1 MPNLRMTQAR
11 RRARELA
18 VQFLYSLGNRSVSDA
33 DAVLELLWSE
43 GGIAEDETPE
53 VREYLRFLALGAWNR
68 RGEADDV
75 LLRVVTGWRPERMV
89 SVDRAVLRLAVF
101 EGFLERSVPFAVAIS
116 EAVDIAQ
123 AFGTDD
129 SGRFVNG
136 VLARVLRHLV
146 PESEREKK
154 RAPDAGPGRRKRK
167 EGKDDGPPQA
177 GTLPAD
183 CR

>member
-1 MPNLRMTQAR
+1 MSKTQTAQAR

-18 VQFLYSLGNRSVSDA
+18 VQFLYSLGNRSVPDA
-33 DAVLELLWSE
+33 DAVLALFLSE
-43 GGIAEDETPE
+43 GGVAEDESQE
-53 VREYLRFLALGAWNR
+53 VKEYLRFLALGAWGR
-68 RGEADDV
+68 RDETDGV

-101 EGFLERSVPFAVAIS
+101 EGFLERAVPFAVAIS

-123 AFGTDD
+123 AFGTED

-136 VLARVLRHLV
+136 VLARVVRHLI
-146 PESEREKK
+146 PESERQKKSAGKK
-154 RAPDAGPGRRKRK
+154 RG
-167 EGKDDGPPQA
+167 EGQGDGVSKA

-183 CR
+183 R

>member
-1 MPNLRMTQAR
+1 MSNSQKVQVR

-18 VQFLYSLGNRSVSDA
+18 VQFLYSLGNRPEQDVGVA
-33 DAVLELLWSE
+33 LGLFLEE
-43 GGIAEDETPE
+43 GGIAASESAE
-53 VREYLRFLALGAWNR
+53 VREYLKFLVSGAWGR
-68 RGEADDV
+68 REESDEV

-89 SVDRAVLRLAVF
+89 AVDRAVLRLAIF
-101 EGFLERSVPFAVAIS
+101 EGFLERCVPFAVAIA
-116 EAVDIAQ
+116 EAVEIAQ
-123 AFGTDD
+123 TLGTED

-136 VLARVLRHLV
+136 VLARVVRHLI

-154 RAPDAGPGRRKRK
+154 SAGKRRREGRDDASPK
-167 EGKDDGPPQA
+167 A

>member
-1 MPNLRMTQAR
+1 MSNTQMTQAR
-11 RRARELA
+11 HRARELA
-18 VQFLYSLGNRSVSDA
+18 VQFLYSLGNRPVQNAESA
-33 DAVLELLWSE
+33 LELFLDE
-43 GGIAEDETPE
+43 GSIAEAEAPE
-53 VREYLRFLALGAWNR
+53 VKEYLRFLVSGAWGR
-68 RGEADDV
+68 RDESDGI

-101 EGFLERSVPFAVAIS
+101 EGFLERAVPFAVAIS

-123 AFGTDD
+123 SFGTED

-136 VLARVLRHLV
+136 VLARVLRHLI
-146 PESEREKK
+146 PESERDRKSAGKK
-154 RAPDAGPGRRKRK
+154 RR
-167 EGKDDGPPQA
+167 EGQDDGAPKP

>member
-1 MPNLRMTQAR
+1 MSHTKTSQAR

-18 VQFLYSLGNRSVSDA
+18 VQLLYSLGNRSDQGVDTA
-33 DAVLELLWSE
+33 LDLFCGE
-43 GGIAEDETPE
+43 GGVAESDLPE
-53 VREYLRFLALGAWNR
+53 VKEYLRFLARGAWNR
-68 RGEADDV
+68 RSESDAV
-75 LLRVVTGWRPERMV
+75 LLRVVTGWRPERIV

-123 AFGTDD
+123 TFGTED

-136 VLARVLRHLV
+136 VLARVVQHLI
-146 PESEREKK
+146 PESERNKSERNKKNAGKK
-154 RAPDAGPGRRKRK
+154 RGEGQDHGPS
-167 EGKDDGPPQA
+167 EA

-183 CR
+183 R

>member
-1 MPNLRMTQAR
+1 MSHTRMAQAR

-18 VQFLYSLGNRSVSDA
+18 VQLLYSLGNRSDQSVDMA
-33 DAVLELLWSE
+33 LDLFCGE
-43 GGIAEDETPE
+43 GGVAEPDPPE
-53 VREYLRFLALGAWNR
+53 VKEYLRFLARGAWMH
-68 RGEADDV
+68 RGESDDV
-75 LLRVVTGWRPERMV
+75 LLHVITGWRPERIV

-123 AFGTDD
+123 TFGTED

-136 VLARVLRHLV
+136 VLARVVRHLI
-146 PESEREKK
+146 PESERNKKSAGKK
-154 RAPDAGPGRRKRK
+154 RGEGQDHGPS
-167 EGKDDGPPQA
+167 EA

-183 CR
+183 R

>member
-1 MPNLRMTQAR
+1 MSHTRMAQAR

-18 VQFLYSLGNRSVSDA
+18 VQLLYSLGNRFDQSA
-33 DAVLELLWSE
+33 DGALDLFCGE
-43 GGIAEDETPE
+43 GGVAESDLPE
-53 VREYLRFLALGAWNR
+53 VKEYLRFLVRGAWTR
-68 RGEADDV
+68 RSESDDV
-75 LLRVVTGWRPERMV
+75 LLRVITGWRPERIV

-123 AFGTDD
+123 TFGTED

-136 VLARVLRHLV
+136 VLARVVQHLI
-146 PESEREKK
+146 PESERNKSERNKKNAGKK
-154 RAPDAGPGRRKRK
+154 RGEGQDHGPS
-167 EGKDDGPPQA
+167 EA

-183 CR
+183 R